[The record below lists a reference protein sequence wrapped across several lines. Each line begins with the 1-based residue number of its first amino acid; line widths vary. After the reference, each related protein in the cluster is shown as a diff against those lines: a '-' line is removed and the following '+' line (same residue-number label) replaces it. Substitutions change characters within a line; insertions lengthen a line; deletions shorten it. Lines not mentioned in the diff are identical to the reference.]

1 MTAEGERKNTKASRK
16 RLLECQVLLCI
27 REHHRASE
35 GTWGWGDKEQ
45 RETRSSVQTDSPTNT
60 QIFKNSI
67 KLKTAKEL
75 LISTSDIF

>member
-16 RLLECQVLLCI
+16 CLLGCHC
-27 REHHRASE
+27 ASE
-35 GTWGWGDKEQ
+35 STVEHLKEHGGG
-45 RETRSSVQTDSPTNT
+45 ETRSSVQTDSPTTT

-75 LISTSDIF
+75 LISMSDIF